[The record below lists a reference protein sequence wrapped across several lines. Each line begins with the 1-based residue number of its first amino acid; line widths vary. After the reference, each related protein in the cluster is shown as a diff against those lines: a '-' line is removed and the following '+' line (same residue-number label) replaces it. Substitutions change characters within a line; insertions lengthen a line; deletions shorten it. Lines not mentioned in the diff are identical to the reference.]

1 MKNIIIGI
9 LLFLVN
15 LAFSQNQEIYMK
27 LDKNSLSV
35 EKGEISNLKFPFTV
49 LFKEADFKLKEIKWK
64 NGKDV
69 IPGSNKKFGIDIKTG
84 EHDNGYYKIIF
95 EVNEKKVVCNTLGD
109 TSLPNNS
116 VSIEI
121 EGKSYSFE
129 YSDISKK
136 GKDKDE
142 SDDEYQAG
150 YMYYDA
156 LELASEDTKPLIKLK
171 ILNSYKYSDAIE
183 NPYLKKIYH
192 IADSLANA
200 RTTDPSGSLINSIGN
215 TDVTYFAAGLA
226 RFLAER
232 AKEELNEAFFRKMK
246 DKIKEYPE
254 LKKVFPTTHAFL
266 NTIETYSYSS
276 MIQVLKEAFET
287 DVQNLPENL
296 YEIKNLTRADCDE
309 SLDGKLV
316 NCQVRMDRLQN
327 FLTQKVAG
335 RWVVLGMY
343 TVKEAVQST
352 NPADLI
358 QNISASD
365 DLLAVKQISKD
376 NSDFSS
382 YNLASTIELSNLIS
396 QSLISKDEK
405 KVWVT
410 TAELNTLLKTPN
422 GIEAYLGLLLATEQ
436 IKEDEN
442 KIRFYKSS
450 SQELKLEE
458 ILTTGADKIDQLKTL
473 IKNIHT
479 GFNSANNAVAKMMLA
494 SEKSVET
501 DVQSLY
507 NYYRVFTTSLKPIV
521 QNKFVKD
528 NICDFSSE
536 LSKIEQY
543 LNPAV
548 DIAYH
553 LATKKYSAA
562 VYDATQLLN
571 NKKEPAFEK
580 PVAQSMIKYG
590 TLIST
595 VANAQSSDEVKKA
608 IEASVLPAG
617 SSAIKRNSNWSVS
630 INAYVG
636 AYYGKVYTHEQKYVY
651 DTSNTIVDSTRVQK
665 SYKTFG
671 LYAPVG
677 VSLNKGS
684 KSGWG
689 LSLSAQVIDLGA
701 LVNFYLKEGDQTALP
716 SDFKVR
722 LSNIFAP
729 GVQLGIN
736 IPKTP
741 LTLMGGIQYVPALYE
756 TSQIKSKPE
765 ITASDA
771 YRVHLGLVVDI
782 PLWNLKVWDFNK

>member
-15 LAFSQNQEIYMK
+15 PAFSQNQEIYMK
-27 LDKNSLSV
+27 LDKNALSV
-35 EKGEISNLKFPFTV
+35 EKGETSNLKFPFTV
-49 LFKEADFKLKEIKWK
+49 LFKEADFKSKEIKWK

-69 IPGSNKKFGIDIKTG
+69 IPGSNKKFGTDIKTV

-95 EVNEKKVVCNTLGD
+95 EVNEKKVVCDALGD
-109 TSLPNNS
+109 TSLPKDS

-121 EGKSYSFE
+121 EGKSHSFKYLASE
-129 YSDISKK
+129 KQEPD
-136 GKDKDE
+136 DK
-142 SDDEYQAG
+142 YQAG

-156 LELASEDTKPLIKLK
+156 LKLASKETEVNTK
-171 ILNSYKYSDAIE
+171 LNIFKSYKYEGEAE
-183 NPYLKKIYH
+183 NPYLIKLYEVASKKDQ
-192 IADSLANA
+192 AQNA
-200 RTTDPSGSLINSIGN
+200 PSGSLINSIGN

-246 DKIKEYPE
+246 DKLKEYPE
-254 LKKVFPTTHAFL
+254 LKKVFPNTYSFL

-365 DLLAVKQISKD
+365 DLSELKQISKD
-376 NSDFSS
+376 NTDLSS

-442 KIRFYKSS
+442 KIRFYKSGA
-450 SQELKLEE
+450 QELKLEG
-458 ILTTGADKIDQLKTL
+458 ILKTGADKIDQLKAL

-501 DVQSLY
+501 DAQSLY
-507 NYYRVFTTSLKPIV
+507 DYYRVFTTSLKPIV

-553 LATKKYSAA
+553 LASKKYSAA

-580 PVAQSMIKYG
+580 PVAQSLVKYG

-636 AYYGKVYTHEQKYVY
+636 AYYGKVYTHEQKYIY
-651 DTSNTIVDSTRVQK
+651 DTSNTVIDSARVKK
-665 SYKTFG
+665 SYQTYG

-771 YRVHLGLVVDI
+771 YRIHLGLVVDI
-782 PLWNLKVWDFNK
+782 PLWNLKVWDFNN